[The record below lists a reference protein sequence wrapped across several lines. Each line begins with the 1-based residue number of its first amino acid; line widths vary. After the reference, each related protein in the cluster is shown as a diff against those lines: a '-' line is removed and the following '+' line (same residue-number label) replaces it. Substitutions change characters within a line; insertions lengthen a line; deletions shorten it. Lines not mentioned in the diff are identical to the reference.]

1 MPKSS
6 KSFFENELRVNVLMF
21 SLITFLFFDL
31 SIINDSMLFLLSLDE
46 M

>member
-21 SLITFLFFDL
+21 SLMASLLFDL

-46 M
+46 I